1 MEVITGFRL
10 VIWPGSHP
18 AGLTASSHPPGSL
31 QHAKE
36 ILEKGHPRLE
46 DLVQSTLSWADKLPT
61 GMCKDFVSGMNEM
74 GKIWISDLLEKGMDP
89 CFPVEKAEE
98 VNHTWIYFVNMVALK
113 GLEL

>member
-1 MEVITGFRL
+1 M
-10 VIWPGSHP
+10 
-18 AGLTASSHPPGSL
+18 
-31 QHAKE
+31 
-36 ILEKGHPRLE
+36 
-46 DLVQSTLSWADKLPT
+46 QSTLSWADKRPT

-113 GLEL
+113 GLELEKATADLQKLEIAEKKRRGSNEE